1 MMWGAESAWRRRR
14 EGTGG
19 EETRLLSGGAYYAT
33 VAAQV
38 HLLGDVVQ
46 EFLDRHAEME
56 EAERDQEIREGIV
69 RRAVEDYNRKAEAA
83 GDPLLPE
90 GAVRDIFSRLR
101 RSHGVLAGLF
111 EDPEVTDIHI
121 NGPGKPVWV
130 KRCGRLEALD
140 LPLTKAEIE
149 GYIEKWQAGASHS
162 LTPLNWGVDI
172 RQQNA
177 RISAVHEH
185 VALDGPAVSIR
196 LRSPAPLDG
205 ADLVAR
211 GMMPEGV
218 WRVLETLF
226 VHGRVNLVIGGPMGS
241 GKTTLMQALL
251 RALPPTCRIVTIEGP
266 RELDLGPH
274 VLQLETHL
282 PQAGDPERK
291 GEVTARE
298 LVQRSLRM
306 GVERMVV
313 GECRGPE
320 ALDMLDA
327 MSSGHD
333 GSITTVHAGTPGEI
347 LDRLVRLC
355 MRAPERIP
363 LEAIRGTMKEAL
375 SLLLIVRPTAGGL
388 RLTAVSEVID
398 LVGEIFAVQDILVWE
413 DDRLCWT
420 GYDVSETLR
429 RRARAAGH
437 EVPSLALVP
446 RARRTGTGHDAH

>member
-1 MMWGAESAWRRRR
+1 MWSGESAWRRRR
-14 EGTGG
+14 EGVEHTEASELAGP
-19 EETRLLSGGAYYAT
+19 AYYAV
-33 VAAQV
+33 VAEQV
-38 HLLGDVVQ
+38 RLLGDMVQ
-46 EFLDRHAEME
+46 EFLDSHVEME
-56 EAERDQEIREGIV
+56 EHERDHAIRESIV
-69 RRAVEDYNRKAEAA
+69 RPVVQEYNRKAEMS
-83 GDPLLPE
+83 GDPLLSD

-111 EDPEVTDIHI
+111 EDPGVTDIHI
-121 NGPGKPVWV
+121 NGPGKMVWV
-130 KRCGRLEALD
+130 KRNGRLEPLD
-140 LPLTKAEIE
+140 LPLTKAEID
-149 GYIEKWQAGASHS
+149 GYIEKWQAGAGHT

-177 RISAVHEH
+177 RISAVHER

-196 LRSPAPLDG
+196 LRSPAPLEG
-205 ADLVAR
+205 ADLVER
-211 GMMPEGV
+211 GMMLAVV
-218 WRVLETLF
+218 WRCLEALF

-251 RALPPTCRIVTIEGP
+251 RALGETCRIVTIEGP
-266 RELDLGPH
+266 RELELGPH
-274 VLQLETHL
+274 ALQLETHL
-282 PQAGDPERK
+282 PQAGDAERK

-333 GSITTVHAGTPGEI
+333 GSITTVHAGTPVEI

-363 LEAIRGTMKEAL
+363 LEAIRGTMKDAL
-375 SLLLIVRPTAGGL
+375 SLLVVVRPTALGL
-388 RLTAVSEVID
+388 RVTAVSELID
-398 LVGEIFAVQDILVWE
+398 LVGDTFAVQDILVWE
-413 DDRLCWT
+413 DSRLCFT
-420 GYDVSETLR
+420 GYDVSETLHR
-429 RRARAAGH
+429 RLREAGH
-437 EVPSLALVP
+437 EMPSLALLP
-446 RARRTGTGHDAH
+446 RSARKGTGHDSY